1 MGHSQSD
8 KLRTHERILEV
19 AAKRFRERG
28 IQGVSISEIMEEV
41 GITVGGF
48 YNHFSSREALNAEA
62 VSVAFAH
69 TADWNEL
76 ASCQLGKAIDEY
88 LSPAQRDDLASCAV
102 FSSLTAD
109 IRRSNP
115 ATRDIFNRNLEEA
128 LAAVEQGLGES
139 NIARRAS
146 KAAAI
151 LAALVGASL
160 LARGT
165 SDGNLAEKL
174 LNAVSTELRF
184 AYLSEV
190 VPSQ

>member
-48 YNHFSSREALNAEA
+48 YNHFSSM
-62 VSVAFAH
+62 
-69 TADWNEL
+69 
-76 ASCQLGKAIDEY
+76 
-88 LSPAQRDDLASCAV
+88 
-102 FSSLTAD
+102 
-109 IRRSNP
+109 
-115 ATRDIFNRNLEEA
+115 
-128 LAAVEQGLGES
+128 GES

-146 KAAAI
+146 KATAI

-165 SDGNLAEKL
+165 SDGSLAEKL
-174 LNAVSTELRF
+174 LNAVSAELRF